1 MREEKDKQ
9 EERENGSR
17 GEETRGE
24 AEGWWEDGS
33 KACREKA
40 GTTPLR
46 PTVRL

>member
-1 MREEKDKQ
+1 MREENDKE
-9 EERENGSR
+9 EERESR

-40 GTTPLR
+40 GTTPPR